1 MKILMVL
8 SRFPYPLYKG
18 DMLRAYYQIIELSKK
33 NELYIACLTED
44 KEFPKYLPEIMPF
57 CVAIEVVRL
66 EKKQKFINALRGF
79 FNSAPFQ
86 VNYFYSAE
94 IKKKISA
101 IIQKN
106 KIDICYV
113 QLIRMALNIDFNQNC
128 LFYLDFM
135 DCFSAGME
143 KRTLHGNLISQ
154 FFFKWEAQKV
164 KNFETAIAQ
173 YFDGYSVIS
182 DADKKL
188 FSPTF
193 REKICVVPN
202 GIAQEFLNFR
212 PSSQKDIDIIFTGN
226 MSYAPNILA
235 ALYLVKEIMPILNK
249 QYPALKVYLVGT
261 NPCAKIKALASN
273 NIIVTGFVKDIK
285 PFLGRSKVFVA
296 PLFTGSGLQNKLL
309 EAMATELPVL
319 TTPLAAEALNAQ
331 NFSELIIC
339 KNAQEFS
346 TAIYRL
352 LTEPLLAQKIGNNA
366 KKFIRKEYN
375 WYESAQKLEQE
386 WEKLFAQKFAQKKIR

>member
-1 MKILMVL
+1 MKILMAL
-8 SRFPYPLYKG
+8 PRFPYPLYKG
-18 DMLRAYYQIIELSKK
+18 DMLRAYYQIIELSRK

-44 KEFPKYLPEIMPF
+44 KNFAKYLPQITPF
-57 CVAIEVVRL
+57 CAAIEVTPL
-66 EKKQKFINALRGF
+66 PKKRIFMNALRGF
-79 FNSAPFQ
+79 FHPAPFQ
-86 VNYFYSAE
+86 VNYFYSPE
-94 IKKKISA
+94 IKKKISS
-101 IIQKN
+101 IIEKYG
-106 KIDICYV
+106 IDVCYV
-113 QLIRMALNIDFNQNC
+113 QLIRMALNIDFKHNC

-143 KRTLHGNLISQ
+143 KRTLHGNLLSQ

-164 KNFETAIAQ
+164 KTFETAIAQ

-202 GIAQEFLNFR
+202 GIPQEFLNFR
-212 PSSQKDIDIIFTGN
+212 PSPQKDIDLIFTGN

-235 ALYLVKEIMPILNK
+235 ALYLVKKIIPLLNK
-249 QYPALKVYLVGT
+249 PYPNLKVYLVGA
-261 NPCAKIKALASN
+261 NPAPKIKALASN
-273 NIIVTGFVKDIK
+273 NIIVTGFVNDIK
-285 PFLGRSKVFVA
+285 PFLGRSKIFVA
-296 PLFTGSGLQNKLL
+296 PLFIGSGLQNKLL

-339 KNAQEFS
+339 QNPQEFAA
-346 TAIYRL
+346 AIEKL
-352 LTEPLLAQKIGNNA
+352 LTEPQLAQKIGGNA
-366 KKFIRKEYN
+366 KNFIQKKYN
-375 WYESAQKLEQE
+375 WHESAQKLEQE
-386 WEKLFAQKFAQKKIR
+386 WEKLLALKKRR